1 MAKIT
6 KKAWIGIGIAGAI
19 LVVAATFI
27 GIGYAKA
34 GTVLKNFED
43 DYKKVSESD
52 SFKTILKDLN
62 DVKLAD
68 FVSVNGAKFFQS
80 NFVSSADEAKNVDE
94 ALRDKKPDVLK
105 NFTAAPAAAFNR
117 VEIDTSKFA
126 SLVGDIGFLAKLGF
140 VFRSSGPLKS
150 IRSVS
155 ECINKI
161 IKDDPKEKES
171 MILAFISLADDK
183 ETKITEAKVADDGK
197 VSSIADGKTFKRQDK
212 GDVNRKPV
220 DFVAFI
226 AEKVKKQ
233 QATPPSK

>member
-52 SFKTILKDLN
+52 SFKAILKNLKD
-62 DVKLAD
+62 KRLAD
-68 FVSVNGAKFFQS
+68 FVSVKDSKYFQS
-80 NFVSSADEAKNVDE
+80 TFVGSTDEAKKVDE
-94 ALRDKKPDVLK
+94 VLQGKKLDDLK
-105 NFTAAPAAAFNR
+105 SYINGHDPNASIQ
-117 VEIDTSKFA
+117 VDSSKFA
-126 SLVGDIGFLAKLGF
+126 SVVGDIGILAKL
-140 VFRSSGPLKS
+140 
-150 IRSVS
+150 VS

-183 ETKITEAKVADDGK
+183 EAKITEVKVADDGK
-197 VSSIADGKTFKRQDK
+197 VSSIADGKTFKMEDK
-212 GDVNRKPV
+212 GESKRTPV

>member
-52 SFKTILKDLN
+52 SFKAILKDLK
-62 DVKLAD
+62 DKRLAD
-68 FVSVNGAKFFQS
+68 FVSVKDSKYFQS
-80 NFVSSADEAKNVDE
+80 SFVGSADEVKTVDE
-94 ALRDKKPDVLK
+94 ALRDKKLDDLK
-105 NFTAAPAAAFNR
+105 SY
-117 VEIDTSKFA
+117 IDDHDPNASIQVDSSKFA
-126 SLVGDIGFLAKLGF
+126 SVVGDIGFLAKLGF

-155 ECINKI
+155 EFINKI

-183 ETKITEAKVADDGK
+183 EAKITEVKVADDRK
-197 VSSIADGKTFKRQDK
+197 VSSIADGKTFKMEDK
-212 GDVNRKPV
+212 GESKRTPV

-233 QATPPSK
+233 QATPSK